1 MKKFLTI
8 FISLAL
14 AIGIVVFLPQFLTGR
29 SEIDADIRNNT
40 SLVSQEII
48 SYDNKEK
55 TYNKIYSKGSLIG
68 VVTDL
73 KYLDNL
79 ISQRY
84 KDYEKDFPDTELGL
98 GNDVYIAQEKS
109 YANFENVDDKI
120 MDYLVANNLL
130 GVKTTAVEFSTPTGV
145 YEIIY
150 VKNYEDFSTALE
162 AFFRNFVTDETLQKL
177 RNGETIA
184 SPTEL
189 GSVETNA
196 SMHENITREEAIVSP
211 DLIFTNAEDIYQFLC
226 YGRNNIRE
234 YYTVKEGDTLQG
246 VGYYF
251 GDMSP
256 RQIVMLNPGVLSS
269 EKQVVTPGLELNVT
283 YYTSPITIEVTK
295 ENLSQQY
302 VLPETPEYIED
313 SSLEIGTY
321 EVQIQEEAGI
331 KNVLYE
337 EKWINGVL
345 QSGSLISENVIKQP
359 KRGVIVVG
367 TKMVTM
373 VGTGNYVWPVDN
385 PYITCHYGC
394 YFNHTGTDFMNR
406 YEVYAPIYAV
416 DSGVVDAVGYQYDMG
431 NYCIINHQNG
441 VRTFYMHL
449 NTAPYVEVGQNV
461 SRGQTIGQMGST
473 GSSTAVHLHL
483 TFEVNGSRVN
493 ACNYLPCGL
502 IS

>member
-1 MKKFLTI
+1 MKKLLTI
-8 FISLAL
+8 IISLAL
-14 AIGIVVFLPQFLTGR
+14 SIGIVIFLPRYIKTDSQ
-29 SEIDADIRNNT
+29 IDASIKNNT
-40 SLVSQEII
+40 SLVPQEII
-48 SYDNKEK
+48 SYDKTEK
-55 TYNKIYSKGSLIG
+55 TYNKIYSSGRLIG
-68 VVTDL
+68 VVSDL
-73 KYLDNL
+73 DYLKSL
-79 ISQRY
+79 IKEKY
-84 KDYEKDFPDTELGL
+84 KDYEDDFPNTELGL

-109 YANFENVDDKI
+109 YASFENVDDKI
-120 MDYLVANNLL
+120 MKYLSDNNLL
-130 GVKTTAVEFSTPTGV
+130 GVKTTAVEFSTGAGV

-150 VKNYEDFSTALE
+150 VKNYEDFSEALQT
-162 AFFRNFVTDETLQKL
+162 FFRNFVADETMQKL
-177 RNGETIA
+177 RNGEVIA
-184 SPTEL
+184 SPEEL

-196 SMHENITREEAIVSP
+196 SMHETITTEQAIVSP
-211 DLIFTNAEDIYQFLC
+211 DLIFTNSDDIYQFLC
-226 YGRNNIRE
+226 YGHNQTRE

-246 VGYYF
+246 VGYNF

-256 RQIVMLNPGVLSS
+256 RQIVMLNPGKLSS
-269 EKQVVTPGLELNVT
+269 ENQIVTPGMELNVT

-295 ENLSQQY
+295 ENLSQQF

-313 SSLEIGTY
+313 ESLEVGTY

-345 QSGSLISENVIKQP
+345 QSGTLISENVIKQP
-359 KRGVIVVG
+359 KRGVILVG
-367 TKMVTM
+367 TKVVNMI
-373 VGTGNYVWPVDN
+373 GTGNYIWPVDN

-394 YFNHTGTDFMNR
+394 YFGHTGTDFMNR

-416 DSGVVDAVGYQYDMG
+416 DSGIVDQVGYRYDMG

-449 NTAPYVEVGQNV
+449 NTAPYVDVGQNV

-502 IS
+502 ID